1 MATVID
7 SLVVKLGLDSK
18 DFQKGSKG
26 ASAEFK
32 RTKDN
37 AARTAKD
44 IEKSGK
50 QAAEF
55 FNQARKAAVQFFSVL
70 TVGRG
75 LVDFTGNVIRTG
87 AQLDR
92 MSTRI
97 GESAANL
104 SRWQGAVRQSGGSAE
119 GFLATVQNISQQF
132 TQLKETG
139 DAPIRQLLTQLGV
152 SAADASGKAK
162 PVLQLLRDIGD
173 ELDNKQ
179 WSNADKY
186 NKLLSA
192 GFDEGTIN
200 LLMKGRVER
209 EKLLASQK
217 AYSEADAKAAREAQ
231 ENWEKTKL
239 EIERTTQALIIKLL
253 PTLEKLAA
261 SMVSFAEVAV
271 PVLSTVV
278 GAFTS
283 INDATNG
290 WLISLGLVLVSLKA
304 ITGIGLGSI
313 AAGVAKLAGGA
324 AGLVSGAGVA
334 GVAGVGAAGALGYG
348 AGSML
353 YDKAIAGTSTGDF
366 IGRNIAKGLAFF
378 GNKNAQE
385 SLDAESR
392 ASMGSRSASGKIGG
406 GAPSYDLANK
416 LAAADKANGLP
427 PGTMASIMKQESG
440 GNKKFLDDPS
450 AYHYGLDANG
460 RRIAPHTGKVST
472 AFGPFGI
479 LESTGKDPGYG
490 VDPLKDKSLDEQ
502 IRFASQYAA
511 ARIKKSGSVAGGL
524 AGYGDGAKY
533 ASQVMGRIP
542 GQPMTGVGAG
552 AGRGGGYGSQIIS
565 IAEVNVVTQATDAT
579 GIARDMHSAIVR
591 QADGGM
597 R

>member
-18 DFQKGSKG
+18 DFQRGSKG

-75 LVDFTGNVIRTG
+75 MVDFTSNVIRTG

-119 GFLATVQNISQQF
+119 AFMSTVQGISQQM

-139 DAPIRQLLTQLGV
+139 DAPIRMILGQLGV

-239 EIERTTQALIIKLL
+239 EIERTTQELVIKLL
-253 PTLEKLAA
+253 PAIKQLAE
-261 SMVSFAEVAV
+261 SMASFAKVAV
-271 PVLSTVV
+271 PILSSVLTGFNSL
-278 GAFTS
+278 
-283 INDATNG
+283 NEATNG
-290 WLISLGLVLVSLKA
+290 WALNLAAALVSIRA
-304 ITGIGLGSI
+304 ISGLLPSI
-313 AAGVAKLAGGA
+313 GGA
-324 AGLVSGAGVA
+324 
-334 GVAGVGAAGALGYG
+334 GAAGAAAG
-348 AGSML
+348 AG
-353 YDKAIAGTSTGDF
+353 KGAIAGLLSKSVGVGAGAALYSGSLNTG
-366 IGRNIAKGLAFF
+366 
-378 GNKNAQE
+378 E
-385 SLDAESR
+385 DAELARRR
-392 ASMGSRSASGKIGG
+392 AMGPTISAGAGAA
-406 GAPSYDLANK
+406 APSYDIANK

-450 AYHYGLDANG
+450 AYHYGLDKNG
-460 RRIAPHTGKVST
+460 KRIAPHTGKVST

-524 AGYGDGAKY
+524 AGYGEGAKY

-552 AGRGGGYGSQIIS
+552 AGRGSGYGSQVIS